1 MHKIRDMVGVFIGVR
16 TGRDWAVPRSGDGED
31 GSCLLYDV
39 STGMGMG
46 VVAPLLPVADADL
59 CRLPG

>member
-16 TGRDWAVPRSGDGED
+16 TGQDCAVPRSGDGED
-31 GSCLLYDV
+31 GRCLLHDV
-39 STGMGMG
+39 SAGMGMG
-46 VVAPLLPVADADL
+46 VDAPLLPVADADV